1 MRLLFLSSHVWP
13 EGGLR
18 RVSVVPVL
26 HECRPI
32 GPDVVWKSAF
42 LWAEVRVLFGHVCLQ
57 ELVTE
62 LVSRHLVVTCY
73 RVVSDLLPTCN
84 PRFWPKNAI

>member
-1 MRLLFLSSHVWP
+1 MSIKQIAPKLGATGRALVRELHLPLDVP
-13 EGGLR
+13 KKGPLANLG
-18 RVSVVPVL
+18 VSQ
-26 HECRPI
+26 
-32 GPDVVWKSAF
+32 GQPDHAI
-42 LWAEVRVLFGHVCLQ
+42 AHHAHLQ

-84 PRFWPKNAI
+84 PRFWPKSAI

>member
-1 MRLLFLSSHVWP
+1 MRQRHARAARMLAD
-13 EGGLR
+13 G
-18 RVSVVPVL
+18 
-26 HECRPI
+26 
-32 GPDVVWKSAF
+32 
-42 LWAEVRVLFGHVCLQ
+42 AEVRVMFGHVCLQ

-84 PRFWPKNAI
+84 PHLRPKNTL

>member
-1 MRLLFLSSHVWP
+1 MRQSCTRAARMP
-13 EGGLR
+13 AYR
-18 RVSVVPVL
+18 
-26 HECRPI
+26 
-32 GPDVVWKSAF
+32 
-42 LWAEVRVLFGHVCLQ
+42 AEVRVIFGHVCLQ

-84 PRFWPKNAI
+84 PRFWPKDAL